1 MYLGSIPGSASMFLR
16 HSSAPLSGI
25 VPFFARMAKLVY
37 AADLKSAGHCDRAG
51 SSPAPGTIYQQLH
64 FYLSWTITLQ
74 IEPGALFNLI
84 IERLDQRTVIE
95 IAQALVDQGLVEL
108 HVEFGC
114 R

>member
-1 MYLGSIPGSASMFLR
+1 
-16 HSSAPLSGI
+16 
-25 VPFFARMAKLVY
+25 MAKLVD